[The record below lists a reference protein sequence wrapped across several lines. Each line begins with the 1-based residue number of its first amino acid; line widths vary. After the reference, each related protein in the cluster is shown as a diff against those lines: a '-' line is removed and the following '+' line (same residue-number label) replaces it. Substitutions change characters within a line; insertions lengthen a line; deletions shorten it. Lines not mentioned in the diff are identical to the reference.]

1 MRATIVLCLSP
12 AILASTACNPV
23 VQSHS
28 NPVPVVDRMVSSS
41 GQAWSPVWSDEFEYQ
56 GLPDTAKWSYEVG
69 YVRNRELQ
77 YYTRRR
83 LENARVE
90 NGSLVIEARK
100 ESFQGC
106 GYTSASLITQGNA
119 SWRYGRIEVRAKLP
133 TGRGTWP
140 AIWMLGVNRFEV
152 GWPSCG
158 EIDIM
163 ENVGFDPDKIHAN
176 IHTRAYNHMDK
187 TNKGATISVTA
198 PYEAFHVFALEW
210 FPDRMDFY
218 VDTTR
223 YFTFRN
229 EGTGWKAWPYDQAQ
243 YLILNLAVGGSWGG
257 QQGVDD
263 GIFPQKYYIDF
274 VRVYKAE

>member
-1 MRATIVLCLSP
+1 MRKTIFMCMLPAVL
-12 AILASTACNPV
+12 AMVACNSF

-28 NPVPVVDRMVSSS
+28 NFNPAVDRIVSSS
-41 GQAWSPVWSDEFEYQ
+41 GQNWSRVWSDEFDGE
-56 GLPDTAKWSYEVG
+56 GLPDSTKWNYEVG
-69 YVRNRELQ
+69 YIRNREMQ
-77 YYTRRR
+77 YYTCRR
-83 LENARVE
+83 LENAHVE

-100 ESFQGC
+100 ESYQGY
-106 GYTSASLITQGNA
+106 GYTSASLITLGKA

-133 TGRGTWP
+133 AGRGTWP

-163 ENVGFDPDKIHAN
+163 ENVGFNPDKIHAN
-176 IHTRAYNHMDK
+176 IHTRDYNHMDK
-187 TNKGATISVTA
+187 TNKGATVSVAA
-198 PYEAFHVFALEW
+198 PYEAFHVYALEW
-210 FPDRMDFY
+210 FADRMDFY
-218 VDTTR
+218 IDTTK

-229 EGTGWKAWPYDQAQ
+229 EGTGWKTWPYDQAQ
-243 YLILNLAVGGSWGG
+243 YLILNLAIGGSWGG

-263 GIFPQKYYIDF
+263 GIFPQKYCIDY